1 MQGRTCRYWSLLLV
15 LSPLLVGASN
25 LSFLDKATIA
35 KFKEQD
41 VKLLMET
48 ADKVLGSADPRAT
61 LSWSNPKTGNSGD
74 ISAIGQFTSTDGHL
88 CKRLRVLNRAKAMES
103 TADYTLCAV
112 SDRGWLLNPEA
123 RPAPADAARSPE

>member
-15 LSPLLVGASN
+15 LSPLVAVAGN
-25 LSFLDKATIA
+25 LSFLDDATIS

-48 ADKVLGSADPRAT
+48 VDKALDSADPHAA

-74 ISAIGQFTSTDGHL
+74 VSTVGRFTSTDGHP
-88 CKRLRVLNRAKAMES
+88 CKRLRVLNRAKGTES
-103 TADYTLCAV
+103 KGDYTLCKV
-112 SDRGWLLNPEA
+112 PDRGWLLNPEA

>member
-1 MQGRTCRYWSLLLV
+1 MLARNCRYWSLLLL
-15 LSPLLVGASN
+15 LSPLLAGASN
-25 LSFLDKATIA
+25 LSFLDKATVS

-48 ADKVLGSADPRAT
+48 VDKVLASTDPKAA

-74 ISAIGQFTSTDGHL
+74 IATVGQFTSTDGHQ
-88 CKRLRVLNRAKAMES
+88 CKRLRVLNRAKTMEN
-103 TADYTLCAV
+103 TAEHTVCSV
-112 SDRGWLLNPEA
+112 PERGWLLNPEA